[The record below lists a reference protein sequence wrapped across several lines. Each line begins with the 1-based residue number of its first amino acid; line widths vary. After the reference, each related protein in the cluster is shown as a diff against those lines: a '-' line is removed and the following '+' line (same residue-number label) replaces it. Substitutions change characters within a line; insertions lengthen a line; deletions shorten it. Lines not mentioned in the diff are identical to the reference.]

1 MATRRP
7 ATVLREAFAPG
18 DPVSLDEAAAVL
30 HGDRGR
36 ASKALTY
43 LAESGYFE
51 KVRQRLWVRVGTSPN
66 PYRLGARVASPYAFA
81 YGTALALHPRRFET
95 FEYDGA
101 LYRRALPWPEGALVK
116 VSVGPEF
123 VWTTTPERT
132 LVDCVRVPANAGG
145 IAELLRAISALRGSM
160 AKSYCAG
167 STTTARR
174 TSLPGLASCWSRA
187 SSPIAT
193 QSCSKSSSGA
203 ARRLASTSS
212 RERAAEGFSS
222 AGNSSFP
229 GIFSSPQARRR
240 AMSQVLLSLD
250 GFSKKTR
257 KTPPANIRLAER
269 RLADWRRR
277 ARPRS

>member
-81 YGTALALHPRRFET
+81 YGTALALHGAAASPRSEVLVSSPRRFET
-95 FEYDGA
+95 FEYGGA

-145 IAELLRAISALRGSM
+145 IAELLRAISALPRLDGEELLRWVDHYGEANLAARLGFVLESGELTDRDAKLLEELERRRPQARVYLEPGTRGGRLLQRWKLIVPRHLLFSP
-160 AKSYCAG
+160 G
-167 STTTARR
+167 EETRNE
-174 TSLPGLASCWSRA
+174 PGLAL
-187 SSPIAT
+187 P
-193 QSCSKSSSGA
+193 
-203 ARRLASTSS
+203 RRLL
-212 RERAAEGFSS
+212 EE
-222 AGNSSFP
+222 
-229 GIFSSPQARRR
+229 
-240 AMSQVLLSLD
+240 D
-250 GFSKKTR
+250 
-257 KTPPANIRLAER
+257 
-269 RLADWRRR
+269 
-277 ARPRS
+277 